1 MLQIGCRKAKI
12 GRNCQ
17 ETFICLQLRK
27 HFYCELSD
35 EVAERL
41 RRQAANLMGSA
52 RMSSNL
58 ILVEIFRTF
67 HFIYILLKLIGIEWH
82 ARKSK

>member
-58 ILVEIFRTF
+58 ILVDNFFDSKFFELFILFIFC
-67 HFIYILLKLIGIEWH
+67 
-82 ARKSK
+82 